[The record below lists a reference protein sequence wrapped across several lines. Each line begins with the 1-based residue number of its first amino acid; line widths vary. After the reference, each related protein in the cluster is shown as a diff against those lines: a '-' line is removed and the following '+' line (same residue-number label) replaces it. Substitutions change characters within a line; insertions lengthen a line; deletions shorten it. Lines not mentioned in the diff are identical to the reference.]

1 MKKKYIM
8 PHTKV
13 VKIKF
18 ETSLLNGSDVTDTNN
33 NADIE
38 NGGGGGGQ
46 EGMSL
51 DVSFE

>member
-18 ETSLLNGSDVTDTNN
+18 ESLLAADSNVDG
-33 NADIE
+33 NAGLH
-38 NGGGGGGQ
+38 GGGGSSADPN
-46 EGMSL
+46 SL

>member
-18 ETSLLNGSDVTDTNN
+18 ETSLLAGSKVEG
-33 NADIE
+33 NADTHD
-38 NGGGGGGQ
+38 GGGSSEEPQ
-46 EGMSL
+46 SL

>member
-13 VKIKF
+13 VKIRF
-18 ETSLLNGSDVTDTNN
+18 AGQLLAGSVNG
-33 NADIE
+33 NADL
-38 NGGGGGGQ
+38 NDGGDSSEEPQ
-46 EGMSL
+46 SL

>member
-1 MKKKYIM
+1 MKKKSIM

-18 ETSLLNGSDVTDTNN
+18 ETSLLAGSVKG
-33 NADIE
+33 NAETYD
-38 NGGGGGGQ
+38 GGGSS
-46 EGMSL
+46 EEPNSL

>member
-18 ETSLLNGSDVTDTNN
+18 ETSLLAGSNVDG
-33 NADIE
+33 NADLH
-38 NGGGGGGQ
+38 GGGGSS
-46 EGMSL
+46 EEANSL
-51 DVSFE
+51 DLSFE

>member
-18 ETSLLNGSDVTDTNN
+18 ESLLAADSIKDTDG
-33 NADIE
+33 NADIHSE
-38 NGGGGGGQ
+38 DGSSEEPN
-46 EGMSL
+46 SL
-51 DVSFE
+51 EVSFE

>member
-18 ETSLLNGSDVTDTNN
+18 ETSLLNGSDVTDTTN
-33 NADIE
+33 NADMHI
-38 NGGGGGGQ
+38 GGDSS
-46 EGMSL
+46 EDPNSL
-51 DVSFE
+51 EVSFE

>member
-18 ETSLLNGSDVTDTNN
+18 ETSLLAGSVNG
-33 NADIE
+33 NADL
-38 NGGGGGGQ
+38 NDGGGSSVDPN
-46 EGMSL
+46 SL
-51 DVSFE
+51 EVEFE

>member
-18 ETSLLNGSDVTDTNN
+18 ESLLAADSNVDG
-33 NADIE
+33 NADL
-38 NGGGGGGQ
+38 NDGGGSS
-46 EGMSL
+46 EDPNSL
-51 DVSFE
+51 EVSFE

>member
-18 ETSLLNGSDVTDTNN
+18 ESLLAADSNVDG
-33 NADIE
+33 NADLH
-38 NGGGGGGQ
+38 GGGGSS
-46 EGMSL
+46 EEVNSL